1 MSAMS
6 AMSIRLSESLHANAR
21 IFAAQEGVS
30 ANQLIAPAFAEK
42 LAALAEEDFLAKRA
56 GRASRARFGL
66 ALSKVPD
73 VPATPAK
80 DPRHP

>member
-1 MSAMS
+1 MS

-21 IFAAQEGVS
+21 IFAAHEGVS
-30 ANQLIAPAFAEK
+30 VNQLIATALAEK
-42 LAALAEEDFLAKRA
+42 LAALAAEEYLSKRA
-56 GRASRARFGL
+56 SRASRARFDE

-80 DPRHP
+80 DQRRR